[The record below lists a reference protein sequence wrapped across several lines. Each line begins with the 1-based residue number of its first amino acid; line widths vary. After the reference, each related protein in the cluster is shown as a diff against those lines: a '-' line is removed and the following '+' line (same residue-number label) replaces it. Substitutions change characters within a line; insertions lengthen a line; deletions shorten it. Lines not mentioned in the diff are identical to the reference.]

1 MKIIPIFANKK
12 RLYKLINLKRMKKLI
27 SPNGFMIYDATGLK
41 KKESDAGEYFHMN
54 FGLRDGTDSWYYGFK
69 HNIKD
74 SYINKQKILTVKK
87 K

>member
-1 MKIIPIFANKK
+1 
-12 RLYKLINLKRMKKLI
+12 MKKFILTLF
-27 SPNGFMIYDATGLK
+27 SLVLVFAQSCTTKDD
-41 KKESDAGEYFHMN
+41 ESLDSGDKNELVSKNDSEAGEYFHMN

-69 HNIKD
+69 HNITD

>member
-1 MKIIPIFANKK
+1 
-12 RLYKLINLKRMKKLI
+12 MKKLI